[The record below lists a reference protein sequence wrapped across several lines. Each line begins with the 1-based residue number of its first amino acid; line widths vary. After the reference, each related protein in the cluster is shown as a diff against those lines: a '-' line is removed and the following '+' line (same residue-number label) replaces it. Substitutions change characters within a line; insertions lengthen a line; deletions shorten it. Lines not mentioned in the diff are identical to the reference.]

1 MKPMLRVEVGVKTT
15 VMDSDPVLKNLTFN
29 VAISVKHVS
38 SQTNY
43 TVERYYCTVGR
54 DP

>member
-29 VAISVKHVS
+29 IGKTRVLP
-38 SQTNY
+38 N
-43 TVERYYCTVGR
+43 
-54 DP
+54 